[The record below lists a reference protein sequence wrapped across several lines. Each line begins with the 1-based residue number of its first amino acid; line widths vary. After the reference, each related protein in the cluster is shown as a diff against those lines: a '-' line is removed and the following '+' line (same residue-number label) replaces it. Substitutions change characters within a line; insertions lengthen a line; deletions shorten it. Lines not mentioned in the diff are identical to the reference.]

1 VEYKVVLCGVYGCFR
16 WSIRLC
22 MWSIR
27 LFYVEHKVVLRG
39 VYGCFRWSIRLCR
52 WSIRLF

>member
-1 VEYKVVLCGVYGCFR
+1 M

-27 LFYVEHKVVLRG
+27 LFYVEHKVVFRG

>member
-1 VEYKVVLCGVYGCFR
+1 
-16 WSIRLC
+16 

-39 VYGCFRWSIRLCR
+39 VYGCFRRSIRLCR
-52 WSIRLF
+52 WSLRLF

>member
-1 VEYKVVLCGVYGCFR
+1 MEYKVVLGGLFGCFKL
-16 WSIRLC
+16 SIK
-22 MWSIR
+22 M
-27 LFYVEHKVVLRG
+27 FYVEHKVVLRG